1 MAHLAH
7 CKERKL
13 TRRFVVGEYRFEVI
27 LNPLKRN
34 MKALRELEAELKGVA
49 PEKAFAGALMAMKKA
64 EYIFDFTV
72 QKK

>member
-1 MAHLAH
+1 M
-7 CKERKL
+7 
-13 TRRFVVGEYRFEVI
+13 GEYRFEVI